1 MKVVKIV
8 PNEFNNESRDERELG
23 ICQEM
28 QAEVLVFAKEKNGKK
43 NMIETVDG
51 FKVHRCSTRPLGGKI
66 PNIINRLAA
75 LFT

>member
-28 QAEVLVFAKEKNGKK
+28 QAEV
-43 NMIETVDG
+43 
-51 FKVHRCSTRPLGGKI
+51 
-66 PNIINRLAA
+66 
-75 LFT
+75 